1 MKKSLLTLC
10 VIAGAAMGCSDD
22 DRDPLPLEKQAT
34 LLAGGKEE
42 SKTWTLVSMVVN
54 GTPAPIPECDND
66 NTITFYNNSLQQYKT
81 TSNTEK
87 CETTEPDVLEEGAWA
102 FSTDG
107 NTVIVSGSK
116 VFAYKQMNYFGL
128 VTAKPGKVLELTETS
143 FVTEINVVD
152 GVDFDAAN
160 VVITLKA
167 M

>member
-1 MKKSLLTLC
+1 MKKSLFSLFIIAC
-10 VIAGAAMGCSDD
+10 VAVGCSDD
-22 DRDPLPLEKQAT
+22 DREPLPFERQVE
-34 LLAGGKEE
+34 LLAGRKDE
-42 SKTWTLVSMVVN
+42 SKTWTLVSLVVN
-54 GTPAPIPECDND
+54 GTPAPILECDND
-66 NTITFYNNSLQQYKT
+66 NTVTFYNNSLQQYKI

-87 CETTEPDVLEEGAWA
+87 CETTEPEVLEEGSWA
-102 FSTDG
+102 FSVDG
-107 NTVIVSGSK
+107 NTVIISGSK

-160 VVITLKA
+160 VVITLKS